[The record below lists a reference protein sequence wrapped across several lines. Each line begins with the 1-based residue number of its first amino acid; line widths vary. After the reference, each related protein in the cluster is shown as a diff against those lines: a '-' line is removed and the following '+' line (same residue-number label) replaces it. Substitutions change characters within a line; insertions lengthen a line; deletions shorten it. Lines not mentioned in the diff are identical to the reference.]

1 MNPIAGLSAAFAV
14 VKTWPHWQHAR
25 FQGDKRVQSYCE
37 QIRESCVMD
46 MAVDRVSLA
55 DYRPCELLPGR

>member
-37 QIRESCVMD
+37 QIRESCAMD

-55 DYRPCELLPGR
+55 G